1 MSGDSYLWPY
11 SADSV
16 TPAKS
21 IDWISIKPSIMTT
34 VKPQTLRRVNREHL
48 IQLKDRFAHLWETLS
63 QENQEV
69 VMARIQER
77 PETKKKREEVVRGEG
92 DVKSKIKSM
101 IGEVLDSAE
110 AAGDLTAQ
118 LNSIKL
124 LADIEALLRQKPEE
138 KDAVINI
145 YVNTGVTRGNN

>member
-34 VKPQTLRRVNREHL
+34 VKPQTLRRVNRDNL
-48 IQLKDRFAHLWETLS
+48 IQMKDRYKQLWDSLS
-63 QENQEV
+63 PENQEV

-124 LADIEALLRQKPEE
+124 LADIEALLRQKPETE
-138 KDAVINI
+138 DTSLASRMLAARKRIN
-145 YVNTGVTRGNN
+145 G

>member
-21 IDWISIKPSIMTT
+21 IDWISIKPSVMTT
-34 VKPQTLRRVNREHL
+34 VKPQTLRRVSREHL
-48 IQLKDRFAHLWETLS
+48 IQMKDRFKHLWESLS
-63 QENQEV
+63 EENQEIC
-69 VMARIQER
+69 MARIQER
-77 PETKKKREEVVRGEG
+77 PETKKKREDVIAGNG
-92 DVKSKIKSM
+92 DVKSKIKGM

-110 AAGDLTAQ
+110 AAGDLAAQ

-124 LADIEALLRQKPEE
+124 LADIEALLRQKPETE
-138 KDAVINI
+138 DTSLASRMLAARKRIS
-145 YVNTGVTRGNN
+145 G

>member
-11 SADSV
+11 SPDSV
-16 TPAKS
+16 TPAKA
-21 IDWISIKPSIMTT
+21 IDWISVKPSVLTT
-34 VKPQTLRRVNREHL
+34 VKPQTIRRVNREYL
-48 IQLKDRFAHLWETLS
+48 IQLKDRFPHLWDSLDAA
-63 QENQEV
+63 NQEV
-69 VMARIQER
+69 AMARIQER
-77 PETKKKREEVVRGEG
+77 PETKQKRAEVVKGEG
-92 DVKSKIKSM
+92 DVKSKIKGM

-138 KDAVINI
+138 KDTVINI